1 MKIKK
6 PRFKEIR
13 LRFLSVSVAVTLLLL
28 LILGALSYLHLENI
42 IHLSDNLNRVINS
55 VTLVIGT
62 LFTASLLLRLTI
74 KRVYNLFDEP
84 EERIFYSK
92 IYSWSLYSIGVFVIL
107 YHFGVSLGNIT
118 IFIGLLTTGL
128 AFAVRDVLLSFF
140 GWIILL
146 RKQPFRIGDYIK
158 IGDDEGK
165 VLHIG
170 TFYVLL
176 DRTHELPD
184 VYTRVPNRLF
194 LEKSISK
201 LGKNILQEQILFQL
215 SQMPGESHGIT
226 GILRD
231 GISAIAGNS
240 DHLTVYPDIKN
251 EKLYLVVKYMVS
263 PERRQEV
270 RSDVIGL
277 VLGSCGDIIVLPKI

>member
-1 MKIKK
+1 MQIKK
-6 PRFKEIR
+6 SRFKEIR
-13 LRFLSVSVAVTLLLL
+13 LRFLSVSVVVTLLLL
-28 LILGALSYLHLENI
+28 LILLALSYLHKENI
-42 IHLSDNLNRVINS
+42 IHLPEDLTRVINS

-62 LFTASLLLRLTI
+62 FFTASLLLRLTI
-74 KRVYNLFDEP
+74 KRVYNFFDEP

-107 YHFGVSLGNIT
+107 YNFGVSLGNIT

-140 GWIILL
+140 GWIVLL
-146 RKQPFRIGDYIK
+146 RKQPFRIGDYIR
-158 IGDDEGK
+158 IGEDEGK

-184 VYTRVPNRLF
+184 EYTRVPNRLF

-201 LGKNILQEQILFQL
+201 LGKDILQEQILFQL
-215 SQMPGESHGIT
+215 SQMPGDRHELT
-226 GILRD
+226 GILRE
-231 GISAIAGNS
+231 GIAAIAGNS
-240 DHLTVYPDIKN
+240 NHLMVYADIKN
-251 EKLYLVVKYMVS
+251 EKLFLVVKYMVH

-270 RSDVIGL
+270 RSEVIGL
-277 VLGSCGDIIVLPKI
+277 VMERCGDIIVLPKT

>member
-1 MKIKK
+1 MHIKK
-6 PRFKEIR
+6 PSFKEIR
-13 LRFLSVSVAVTLLLL
+13 LRFLSVSVVVTLLALMV
-28 LILGALSYLHLENI
+28 LIGLAYLNRTGI
-42 IHLSDNLNRVINS
+42 IHLPDTANSIIES

-62 LFTASLLLRLTI
+62 FFAASLLLRLTI

-92 IYSWSLYSIGVFVIL
+92 IYSWSLYSIGIFVIL

-184 VYTRVPNRLF
+184 QYTRVPNRLF
-194 LEKSISK
+194 LEKSINK
-201 LGKNILQEQILFQL
+201 LGKESLQEHLHFQL
-215 SQMPGESHGIT
+215 SQLPPNSKEIEESM
-226 GILRD
+226 RND
-231 GISAIAGNS
+231 ISALIGVEN
-240 DHLTVYPDIKN
+240 HILVYFDIRN
-251 EKLYLVVKYMVS
+251 EKLFLVVKYLVGF
-263 PERRQEV
+263 ENRQEV
-270 RSDVIGL
+270 RSDVIERVFGK
-277 VLGSCGDIIVLPKI
+277 CGDIIFLPKA